1 MININDSPPKLSQDT
16 YEAVLLL
23 PTYMGVE
30 VLKVEAYDPDLAS
43 DLTLNPDKSTTPQLI
58 YSLEDSNVEYFSV
71 ERFTGVVTV
80 INPNLS
86 KDRYQFNIK
95 VCITSLVCSRLG
107 LAPVIMISTGSQRT
121 GSASLC
127 TQSP

>member
-1 MININDSPPKLSQDT
+1 
-16 YEAVLLL
+16 
-23 PTYMGVE
+23 MGVE

-43 DLTLNPDKSTTPQLI
+43 DLTLNPDKSITPQLV

-80 INPNLS
+80 INPNFS

-95 VCITSLVCSRLG
+95 VCITSLVCSRLR